1 MTIEPKEYFLF
12 LRSAPQETA
21 QHAIARR
28 EQGFPDESDS
38 HVYTNRNRIG
48 ILNTVNSVFQTGV
61 TEVFPLLPSLVAP
74 LSQGIY
80 TYDISRSTLDT
91 RALLIWRKLTPNLR
105 RRHAAQYQVY
115 FYVPSRPPM
124 AAVNL
129 AYFMLFF
136 TYTAIRTYVT
146 MHYDY
151 DVHRQPQ
158 LKGLAYHLRSSG
170 STGVAFFDYIDD
182 VYNHAAEPS
191 LAPDESDSMERPLKG
206 L

>member
-1 MTIEPKEYFLF
+1 
-12 LRSAPQETA
+12 
-21 QHAIARR
+21 
-28 EQGFPDESDS
+28 
-38 HVYTNRNRIG
+38 
-48 ILNTVNSVFQTGV
+48 
-61 TEVFPLLPSLVAP
+61 
-74 LSQGIY
+74 
-80 TYDISRSTLDT
+80 
-91 RALLIWRKLTPNLR
+91 
-105 RRHAAQYQVY
+105 
-115 FYVPSRPPM
+115 M

-182 VYNHAAEPS
+182 VYNHAAGDRQSYPVYHSNS
-191 LAPDESDSMERPLKG
+191 LSGLPLSTWPPHDSTLLGEECVLHCFQDATSVVSPTAHVNY
-206 L
+206 